1 MICIRTLSTKSFLHA
16 VVLLLTAACLPQ
28 CASTSTNT
36 QTPRLDEHFARHEV
50 DTARRLIDQSDY
62 QSAVAHLQKTIE
74 GHPTANATLEARYF
88 LGMAYFLMD
97 AHENAIVSL
106 NDYLRMAPSGAHA
119 ADSREMIARLSAE
132 HDQKFPSRKTLDTR
146 IADLR
151 EQLADDPSAN
161 NLRITLADLLW
172 KRTAYPEAGDVYRQI
187 VEADPSFARSRT
199 FADRIEVQPDGR
211 YVYLTPQEINRRS
224 IEREPLVIIN
234 TSSFLGGRQ
243 QFTQVPRYYIVTGV
257 AANRSDKT
265 LNGVEVDI
273 AIYNFSN
280 TVYDARTVRLG
291 RLGPGASRAFSVRF
305 TNFDDINNVDRFTC
319 AGTFRE

>member
-1 MICIRTLSTKSFLHA
+1 MTCIRTLNTKSILHA
-16 VVLLLTAACLPQ
+16 AVLLLTVASLPQ
-28 CASTSTNT
+28 CASTPSNSQST
-36 QTPRLDEHFARHEV
+36 RLDDHFARHEV
-50 DTARRLIDQSDY
+50 ETARRLIDQTDY

-74 GHPTANATLEARYF
+74 AHPTTEAAIEARYF

-97 AHENAIVSL
+97 AQENAILSL
-106 NDYLRMAPSGAHA
+106 NDYLRMNPSGAYA
-119 ADSREMIARLSAE
+119 NDSQDIIARISAE
-132 HDQKFPSRKTLDTR
+132 HNQKFPSKRTLEAR
-146 IADLR
+146 ITDLR
-151 EQLADDPSAN
+151 KQLADDPNAI

-172 KRTAYPEAGDVYRQI
+172 KRTAYQEAGGEYRQI
-187 VEADPSFARSRT
+187 VEADPSFARSRA
-199 FADRIEVQPDGR
+199 FVDRIEIQSDGR

-234 TSSFLGGRQ
+234 TNSFLSGRQ
-243 QFTQVPRYYIVTGV
+243 PRTQVPRFYVVTGV
-257 AANRSDKT
+257 AANRSNKT
-265 LNGVEVDI
+265 LNGIEVDI

-280 TVYDARTVRLG
+280 TVYDARTLRLG